1 MSVASQPANQQKS
14 ETRFSRE
21 RGNPAIFETGP
32 LSERK
37 VGCSIQ
43 GKRGEE
49 EGEERGNEEGRG
61 AEKGCKL

>member
-14 ETRFSRE
+14 ETQFSRE
-21 RGNPAIFETGP
+21 RGNPAISIREEGGP
-32 LSERK
+32 GS
-37 VGCSIQ
+37 

-49 EGEERGNEEGRG
+49 EEEEERGNEEGRG